1 MTPEEETASKIVD
14 ALIAESG
21 ADGATLG
28 LLQDAHRCLRS
39 YVARDTGLMLEI
51 GELLK
56 RRQGAGRRP
65 AALTTDALVAEIA
78 HLHKLTGRGDHGP
91 LGNLRCV
98 LDAVL
103 SIRENRDET
112 ERERKALQEERD
124 DLRLKLG
131 AVRERLAV
139 ISKEAA
145 CAEAEASGQEGAPG
159 AGAGGDPEDHEPGAP
174 GGDEGS
180 VGGGGAVDGG
190 VQAVHRRGPAA
201 TAATQ
206 DGAQAESADPVKS

>member
-1 MTPEEETASKIVD
+1 MTPEEETASRIVD

-21 ADGATLG
+21 IDGATLG

-39 YVARDTGLMLEI
+39 RSHVARDAGLMLEI

-56 RRQGAGRRP
+56 RRQDAVRRP
-65 AALTTDALVAEIA
+65 AALSTDALIAEIA

-98 LDAVL
+98 LNAVL

-159 AGAGGDPEDHEPGAP
+159 AGAG
-174 GGDEGS
+174 
-180 VGGGGAVDGG
+180 
-190 VQAVHRRGPAA
+190 
-201 TAATQ
+201 

>member
-1 MTPEEETASKIVD
+1 MTPKEQASKVIDQMV
-14 ALIAESG
+14 AETG
-21 ADGATLG
+21 EDGATLS
-28 LLQDAHRCLRS
+28 LLQDAHRCLKS
-39 YVARDTGLMLEI
+39 HLSRDAGLLLEI

-56 RRQGAGRRP
+56 RRQDARQRP
-65 AALTTDALVAEIA
+65 AAPSYDALVAEIA

-91 LGNLRCV
+91 MGNLRCV

-112 ERERKALQEERD
+112 ERERKMLQEERD
-124 DLRLKLG
+124 DLQIKLG
-131 AVRERLAV
+131 ALRDRLAV

-159 AGAGGDPEDHEPGAP
+159 AGAGGDQEDHESGAP

-190 VQAVHRRGPAA
+190 VQAVHRGGPAA
-201 TAATQ
+201 ATSPQ
-206 DGAQAESADPVKS
+206 NAPEAEPAGPVRS